1 MKCFI
6 LQHVSV
12 INFQNLYCTC
22 NIWNPQIQAFQGD
35 IFLGQKLKEIQSLL
49 FSCVRQH
56 PTLSTSQNHKK
67 PPLTLCSP
75 SQQALISACMQM
87 PSARGTYQ
95 SQIIFHWNTQK
106 PHHAVTMHE
115 IGDSTYTDKCKRPA
129 DAKHCKGKKCYFKS
143 IVFVSL
149 FSLNINKIKWLPCEQ
164 RFLCMAFIVYKVVCM
179 ITCLSCIVAL
189 FMPNEDRNQLHES
202 Y

>member
-12 INFQNLYCTC
+12 INFQNLYCTY

-95 SQIIFHWNTQK
+95 SQIIFPLKYTEASSCSDHAWNWWFYIYRQVQK
-106 PHHAVTMHE
+106 
-115 IGDSTYTDKCKRPA
+115 
-129 DAKHCKGKKCYFKS
+129 
-143 IVFVSL
+143 
-149 FSLNINKIKWLPCEQ
+149 
-164 RFLCMAFIVYKVVCM
+164 
-179 ITCLSCIVAL
+179 TCGC
-189 FMPNEDRNQLHES
+189 
-202 Y
+202 